1 MPKICNSSDLRISV
15 VGSREPNTIP
25 SGNKLR
31 QLDLV
36 VEARSTLLRLIE
48 RLTENQGA

>member
-1 MPKICNSSDLRISV
+1 MI
-15 VGSREPNTIP
+15 GSREPNKIP
-25 SGNKLR
+25 SGNTLR

-48 RLTENQGA
+48 LLTKNQGA